1 MTISSIGLSK
11 KRKRK
16 KAVCVMLSAAMC
28 LNIASSGAVSVSA
41 VKDEGYIVPRVYIT
55 TADGTG
61 NTLVKENGYV
71 SADIK
76 VVDKNGSVVEGN
88 GQVKVRG
95 NTTAKGEKKPF
106 TVKFEKKK
114 NVAGMGANKKWA
126 LLADNFD
133 PTLLRNYVAFELAEE
148 LGLAYTPKHTFA
160 ELYMDGVFKGCYEL
174 TEPIDVK
181 SNRVDLDTDGN
192 KDFLLEYQSSRS
204 EAGVAYI
211 KADELRFEVVEPEEP
226 KRNQPSYIKDT
237 MNRILDVIDSRD
249 YDEIQKVIDVDSF
262 AAYFL
267 LNEFYKTVDFGFSSV
282 YYYYK
287 DNVLYAGPAWDYDL
301 SSGNTYDYHQKK
313 LSTEGMDANAQLFT
327 HLCRCPEFMY
337 KVREVYAEH
346 YDYIT
351 NIYAP
356 GGQID
361 SLAETY
367 KDVFRRNYTEAGWD
381 VSKKYS
387 QLSHDPQKTYQ
398 MNLEYFKKWL
408 MKRNYWMS
416 DFYCVSDEDYEAKY
430 MRNLCSAPYVYSYPG
445 ENKTELSWTGV
456 AGAQRYC
463 VVGYVNGKWIQI
475 AEGSKNS
482 CELTGLTPGY
492 QYNVAVIAKI
502 GGVWKTDYSQV
513 ITVSPA
519 VSESEYPVVSP
530 VAYNSEYHQAE
541 LKWQR
546 VEGATKYAVAVKSA
560 GRWKIQTITT
570 DTTYRSPKL
579 KPGVSF
585 DAVICAYKDGAWDLS
600 SIDSRVVRVTIK

>member
-1 MTISSIGLSK
+1 MTISSIGLSE
-11 KRKRK
+11 KRNRK

-28 LNIASSGAVSVSA
+28 LNIASSGTVSVSA
-41 VKDEGYIVPRVYIT
+41 VEDEGYIVPRVYIT

-61 NTLVKENGYV
+61 NTLIKEDGYIL
-71 SADIK
+71 ADIK

-114 NVAGMGANKKWA
+114 NVAGMGGNKKWA

-133 PTLLRNYVAFELAEE
+133 PTLLRNYVAFELAKE

-181 SNRVDLDTDGN
+181 SNRVDLDTEGN

-204 EAGVAYI
+204 EAGVTYI

-226 KRNQPSYIKDT
+226 ERNQPSYIADT
-237 MNRILDVIDSRD
+237 MNHILDVIDSRD

-267 LNEFYKTVDFGFSSV
+267 LNDLYKTVDFGFSSV

-367 KDVFRRNYTEAGWD
+367 KDVFKRNYTEAGWD

-416 DFYCVSDEDYEAKY
+416 VFYCVSDEDYEAKY
-430 MRNLCSAPYVYSYPG
+430 MRNLCSAPYVYSYPC
-445 ENKTELSWTGV
+445 ENKAELSWTGV

-463 VVGYVNGKWIQI
+463 VVGYVNGKWITI

-502 GGVWKTDYSQV
+502 GGIWKRDYSQV

-519 VSESEYPVVSP
+519 VPESEYPVVSS
-530 VAYNSEYHQAE
+530 VAYNSKYHQAE

-560 GRWKIQTITT
+560 GKWKIQTITDAT
-570 DTTYRSPKL
+570 AYRSPKL

-585 DAVICAYKDGAWDLS
+585 DAVVCAYKDGVWDLN